1 MVPAKRTIRRTNKLI
16 SMKKEQI
23 IEKIKKLQ
31 KLAES
36 GVDGEKENAAR
47 RVQEIMEK
55 YSITDADIEE
65 EKEET
70 FTYFIEGSYCWEL
83 LRQIAFLE
91 RRDFRIIYIPEH
103 RLDRIVKAGLK
114 LIAKGKKHNVAMM
127 CTPAE
132 FIEITSKYEILHR
145 GFKEQEKAFFYAF
158 LDANNLLAPRDKCEK
173 NPEPTEQEKEMYH
186 RAAILSLGV
195 DKVDIFPQITK

>member
-1 MVPAKRTIRRTNKLI
+1 MAPSKRTIRRTNKLI

-91 RRDFRIIYIPEH
+91 RRDFRIIYLPEH
-103 RLDRIVKAGLK
+103 RLDRIVKAGL
-114 LIAKGKKHNVAMM
+114 
-127 CTPAE
+127 
-132 FIEITSKYEILHR
+132 
-145 GFKEQEKAFFYAF
+145 
-158 LDANNLLAPRDKCEK
+158 
-173 NPEPTEQEKEMYH
+173 
-186 RAAILSLGV
+186 
-195 DKVDIFPQITK
+195 

>member
-1 MVPAKRTIRRTNKLI
+1 MAPSKRTIRRTTKLN
-16 SMKKEQI
+16 SMKKKQI

-31 KLAES
+31 KLAKS
-36 GVDGEKENAAR
+36 GVDGEKENATR

-65 EKEET
+65 EKQET

-91 RRDFRIIYIPEH
+91 NRDFRMIYLPEH
-103 RLDRIVKAGLK
+103 KLDRTVKEGLK
-114 LIAKGKKHNVAMM
+114 QIAKGKKHNVAML

-145 GFKEQEKAFFYAF
+145 GFKEQEDAFFYAF
-158 LDANNLLAPRDKCEK
+158 LSENNLLAPRDKSEK
-173 NPEPTEQEKEMYH
+173 NPEPSEQEKKMYH

-195 DKVDIFPQITK
+195 DKVDIFPQLPK